1 MRKLHLRGKLILFFL
16 VVFVSALLINVG
28 WRNRMQSEQMVENL
42 KEKAEIL
49 AEQMSAVW
57 RFMDLNQVVINYT
70 SDGTYDYKGLH
81 CAIAGKSIGAIFT
94 KETNYIIH
102 YTNEKPRNPRDMPDA
117 FESEAI
123 RIFRQEPERKEYY
136 AVSEYEGETVFRFL
150 SVLTVDESCLE
161 CHGGPVGEPDVL
173 GYAKEGWE
181 LGEVG
186 GAISMIIPMDTY
198 LENQKTM
205 LRYDIIYF
213 LVFLLLLCILI
224 YLTLSRMVI
233 NPLNRLKGAVNQ
245 MREDNLKARVPEKGM
260 DGEFWELADSFNGM
274 ADELSDLYENLETQV
289 EHRTKQLKRIN
300 QVLDDQQKQLQEANQ
315 KLAEENQYKSDFL
328 TIMSHEL
335 RTPLTSIMAF
345 TEVMQKT
352 EEMPEHKKV
361 LSEIM
366 ANSQILLSMINNILE
381 MARIQSGRAE
391 FSPEW
396 VDFGDVVGQVNSII
410 RPLAEK
416 KGQDFSVSVA
426 ADVPLFYGDWEK
438 LRRIMENLCGNAVK
452 YTPAGG
458 HIQMC
463 LTYDAESRLVRIQVR
478 DDGIGISEKD
488 LPGVFDKF
496 VQSDHSASRRYNG
509 SGLGLAVARELT
521 EFHKG
526 TIRAESRLGK
536 GSLFLVELPVEN
548 QAEGEGDTHEDYA
561 GGR

>member
-1 MRKLHLRGKLILFFL
+1 MKKLHLRGKLILFFL
-16 VVFVSALLINVG
+16 IIFVSALLINVG

-57 RFMDLNQVVINYT
+57 RFMDLNQAVINYT
-70 SDGTYDYKGLH
+70 SEGEYDYKGLH

-94 KETNYIIH
+94 KETRYIIH
-102 YTNEKPRNPRDMPDA
+102 YTNENPRNPRDMPDA

-123 RIFRQEPERKEYY
+123 RAFRQEPERKEYY
-136 AVSEYEGETVFRFL
+136 AVSEYEGKTVFRFL

-186 GAISMIIPMDTY
+186 GAISMIIPMDSY
-198 LENQKTM
+198 LENQRTL

-233 NPLNRLKGAVNQ
+233 SPLNRLKGAVNQ
-245 MREDNLKARVPEKGM
+245 MRGEDLSVRVPEKGM

-274 ADELSDLYENLETQV
+274 AGELSDLYENLETQV
-289 EHRTKQLKRIN
+289 EHRTEQLKRIN
-300 QVLDDQQKQLQEANQ
+300 QVLDEQQKQLQEANQ
-315 KLAEENQYKSDFL
+315 RLAEENRYKSDFL

-352 EEMPEHKKV
+352 EEMPEHKKI
-361 LSEIM
+361 LAEIM
-366 ANSQILLSMINNILE
+366 GNSQILLSMINNILE

-396 VDFGDVVGQVNSII
+396 VDFGDVAGQVNRII

-416 KGQDFSVSVA
+416 KNQDFSTSIA
-426 ADVPLFYGDWEK
+426 PDVPLFYGDWEK
-438 LRRIMENLCGNAVK
+438 LRRIMENLLSNAVK

-458 HIQMC
+458 HIRMD
-463 LTYDAESRLVRIQVR
+463 LTFDPQKRLVRIRVQ
-478 DDGIGISEKD
+478 DDGIGISEED
-488 LPGVFDKF
+488 LPGVFDRF

-521 EFHKG
+521 EFHRG
-526 TIRAESRLGK
+526 TIRAESRLGA
-536 GSLFLVELPVEN
+536 GSTFLVELPVEN
-548 QAEGEGDTHEDYA
+548 EVEEETDNEDHA